1 MLKVIQEEINLFSE
15 WEHLSEFEGMISDSS
30 DIDHCLRNFR
40 KTIYIYLCHILQF
53 GKPKWIEEEWSSNS
67 SLFGLTT
74 SHYAS
79 PTL

>member
-53 GKPKWIEEEWSSNS
+53 GKPK
-67 SLFGLTT
+67 
-74 SHYAS
+74 
-79 PTL
+79 